1 MRKEGNPMIEAI
13 EKATR
18 KPLSVV
24 MSVLLAALLVP
35 TVPTTSATA
44 YADDEPGQEGSGT
57 TESEWSP
64 IQGTDKDTGLP
75 TLMVFKNYGFDNKTK
90 EVWSASEG
98 EDAKAHTLDAGIEAI
113 SGLTADPSDETTKGD
128 TNAGDAWVKAQAKAS
143 ESAKNAAEAAIKTS
157 GDGRADA
164 YATSDLNESLSK
176 DDMVSLVANKYVS
189 WYNGELAKDGYGEI
203 GKTLKSNIV
212 KSEKDKGNEISEDEV
227 ELGEL
232 TKLSVDDDLKATIK
246 SAIIAVSA
254 TKSSDD
260 PTVYL
265 DDKKLEVSDYKWDTS
280 KNVTVTSVTGDDKN
294 INATYSSENGSLSV
308 TAQGGEKGSLVV
320 GFNYDKT
327 LTGYSYKISGA
338 TYSYDYVGKLS
349 VEDGTELSK
358 TTVSWKK
365 KDNSGKNQGGDASV
379 ASADGQ
385 NSGEGAG
392 GSDGGDQG
400 GNSGSDGSGEDSQVQ
415 PSETVQTIT
424 VGIKTSNLSVTADDL
439 SSDDDKQKL
448 NGSTK
453 ITDLYASSD
462 ESINYADDETPATVT
477 LKNSFTH
484 DVTMIDLFPST
495 LGTLV
500 IHDDYSGD
508 KNKESLT
515 YSSNPDG
522 EIGYSSNPDGEIGGI
537 FKFEGSDLLSEDQN
551 KANVKE
557 ALKTL
562 GDPDKGNGSQDYE
575 DFFSISYDKDN
586 GTLKINA
593 LNATYS
599 GVDETT
605 ASQTATLKWKND
617 NGDVIATHEV
627 TVMVNPLEIQCG
639 DLTESYRLP
648 LVNLDSS
655 RHSEAELYSMSQ
667 EGHIQ
672 ADANK
677 AVRDAIAKA
686 TEHDVNAVQPGEN
699 TDFYEKVT
707 FANKAYKTDGALQ
720 QLGVGREDGSQVK
733 MEYHEENA
741 TSRKAYGNYKIV
753 DAESVTIEA
762 MKQLGWKDMQ
772 QSAWNS
778 DKLVLKAKRGE
789 NKNDDVTLDANN
801 CEGTWVNTVPTAGWA
816 DHGLNYASNGI
827 PQSESDFGAIGTEVT
842 LNGGQGIHPA
852 SIYAID
858 TDGVISEVTSI
869 QYNLD
874 SIAPRLRSWDVGTPY
889 KTFSGIFFQKDQID
903 VSFAVTDSWT
913 GKDAGAKLAG
923 ETEIVATTS
932 GVNVGATK
940 AEYTDSENNSFK
952 QFGIDDGLNTVSGLS
967 NDDGVAAEGIPAYQ
981 FTVEG
986 NQDVASDSI
995 CVQAW
1000 DNAGNKLDTTAAEAA
1015 DVIPMEYIRLVS
1027 DASDPRIN
1035 VSWDTYDARHGSYYQ
1050 TNRTMTIT
1058 INEEFF
1064 NYVQDYA
1071 NNQVITTVYRDGSE
1085 AITVHPTDF
1094 SQIGDNTWQ
1103 YELSFTDDADYVVTD
1118 PTIMDIVDRT
1128 ASVGGDSFTVDK
1140 TTPTMEVSFD
1150 NNNVVNGK
1158 YYQQSRTATITVNE
1172 HNFSGDLV
1180 NVQPTVSAGNGSTTG
1195 SPSVSG
1201 WSDNGD
1207 VHVATVT
1214 FPGEGVY
1221 TMTIDGVDLADNAL
1235 SSYTCEEF
1243 IVDTIDPEVDITLN
1257 GATAPELS
1265 AHKGDATPA
1274 VAVHDTNISSDASAS
1289 GTTIEAIGLS
1299 GAGTTTNPY
1308 EPTKS
1313 MTTSSTDTNI
1323 NWANPDSSK
1332 PENDGVYQMIV
1343 TATDLSGRT
1352 TTKAVIWSVNRY
1364 GSTYRLLDNA
1374 VAMSG
1379 QYMKYSA
1386 GNTTSKVKDVQV
1398 EEINPSGIDTS
1409 QASVELTKGSNNI
1422 TLKKGSQYSVEPGTA
1437 NDDTTGWHTYTY
1449 TVNRDNFKDSGR
1461 YQVTMHSVD
1470 NATNVSENTMS
1481 DKDVNRKSSADVSFW
1496 VDDVKPV
1503 CNIVGVENNKTY
1515 EGDSQDVT
1523 LTFEDNLKLAGATVE
1538 ISDGA
1543 NKTKKEYSAD
1553 DLKASTTQTVKL
1565 NAAGDNQTITVSAI
1579 DAADNVSDEV
1589 SVSGV
1594 YVNSDKFLLWMHNT
1608 PLFVGSLVGG
1618 AAIIAL
1624 AIFGILALI
1633 RRKNDKDEA
1642 QAA

>member
-1 MRKEGNPMIEAI
+1 MIEAI

-57 TESEWSP
+57 TGSDTWNP
-64 IQGTDKDTGLP
+64 IQETDEATGLP
-75 TLMVFKNYGFDNKTK
+75 TLMVFKNYGFDNEEVRAEKFKTTLNK
-90 EVWSASEG
+90 ELINDALADPTSDTATDKGAWNKAVSEAENAAK
-98 EDAKAHTLDAGIEAI
+98 EDAKSVVVNVVAKNDSFRNQAQRDAVDAVASKLSESKLSESDKEKAAGYIAKAYADWYNSELGTEGKIHKAVVSEILEMLPEGAEIDGDVNIAKLTGAEEWLVEAAKKALEKIEPSATVAQQGKVADDLVVSLDESKYKWTDPDTIDVTSVKGDGIEALI
-113 SGLTADPSDETTKGD
+113 DDGQLKVKATESGDATLSFGFNFSKTLSGCGYSVKSANCTFDYTGLWELTSDVDFGTQVINAAYSWKMKGSSDSDQSSKEADGESTNPGGDDAQGDETDPATTPIATTTHGGGNKVPITLTAKEGLEVT
-128 TNAGDAWVKAQAKAS
+128 
-143 ESAKNAAEAAIKTS
+143 AE
-157 GDGRADA
+157 
-164 YATSDLNESLSK
+164 DLNGNVNVNV
-176 DDMVSLVANKYVS
+176 D
-189 WYNGELAKDGYGEI
+189 AKDGINNDNCSVKGET
-203 GKTLKSNIV
+203 G
-212 KSEKDKGNEISEDEV
+212 
-227 ELGEL
+227 
-232 TKLSVDDDLKATIK
+232 
-246 SAIIAVSA
+246 VSQ
-254 TKSSDD
+254 
-260 PTVYL
+260 
-265 DDKKLEVSDYKWDTS
+265 
-280 KNVTVTSVTGDDKN
+280 TG
-294 INATYSSENGSLSV
+294 
-308 TAQGGEKGSLVV
+308 
-320 GFNYDKT
+320 
-327 LTGYSYKISGA
+327 
-338 TYSYDYVGKLS
+338 
-349 VEDGTELSK
+349 
-358 TTVSWKK
+358 
-365 KDNSGKNQGGDASV
+365 
-379 ASADGQ
+379 
-385 NSGEGAG
+385 
-392 GSDGGDQG
+392 
-400 GNSGSDGSGEDSQVQ
+400 
-415 PSETVQTIT
+415 
-424 VGIKTSNLSVTADDL
+424 TSNP
-439 SSDDDKQKL
+439 Q
-448 NGSTK
+448 
-453 ITDLYASSD
+453 
-462 ESINYADDETPATVT
+462 TV
-477 LKNSFTH
+477 K
-484 DVTMIDLFPST
+484 VIDLFPST
-495 LGTLV
+495 EVLSGT
-500 IHDDYSGD
+500 HNDYDGKTEID
-508 KNKESLT
+508 GAVKSLT
-515 YSSNPDG
+515 YYTDREGQLIKNIFGGTDGADDVTFAAGAPEEYIKSNT
-522 EIGYSSNPDGEIGGI
+522 
-537 FKFEGSDLLSEDQN
+537 
-551 KANVKE
+551 KE
-557 ALKTL
+557 ALKIL
-562 GDPDKGNGSQDYE
+562 GQPVVAVDDINDSGTNIKGIDVEYYTEE
-575 DFFSISYDKDN
+575 DTEEDTHANLNVK
-586 GTLKINA
+586 A
-593 LNATYS
+593 VNATYCD
-599 GVDETT
+599 GETPAAT
-605 ASQTATLKWKND
+605 TATLTWTLPD
-617 NGDVIATHEV
+617 NETTITHTV
-627 TVMVNPLEIQCG
+627 TAMVNPLPIVYGNEG
-639 DLTESYRLP
+639 NVAGEESLLATQPFRLQ
-648 LVNLDSS
+648 
-655 RHSEAELYSMSQ
+655 ATQ
-667 EGHIQ
+667 EQ
-672 ADANK
+672 KVLADANTKVK
-677 AVRDAIAKA
+677 AAIETQTKKQG
-686 TEHDVNAVQPGEN
+686 VQPDSDCYAEVNFTNYDSTSGNAQTLTVGEQEV
-699 TDFYEKVT
+699 DK
-707 FANKAYKTDGALQ
+707 GALE
-720 QLGVGREDGSQVK
+720 LLKNSDDKSYNNRREDG
-733 MEYHEENA
+733 
-741 TSRKAYGNYKIV
+741 YGNYEIV
-753 DAESVTIEA
+753 DAKSVAIEA
-762 MKQLGWKDMQ
+762 MKRLGWG
-772 QSAWNS
+772 SEEVN
-778 DKLVLKAKRGE
+778 LVLKAKRGE
-789 NKNDDVTLDANN
+789 NKNDDVTLDADN
-801 CEGTWVNTVPTAGWA
+801 CDWTWVNTVPTAGWA
-816 DHGLNYASNGI
+816 GHGLKYASSGI
-827 PQSESDFGAIGTEVT
+827 PQDERDFGATGEEVD
-842 LNGGQGIHPA
+842 LNGGQGIHKA

-858 TDGVISEVTSI
+858 TDGVISMVTGI

-913 GKDAGAKLAG
+913 GEITGTKLDG
-923 ETEIVATTS
+923 EKEIEATTS
-932 GVNVGATK
+932 GVSVGATK

-952 QFGIDDGLNTVSGLS
+952 QFGIDDGLNTVGGLS
-967 NDDGVAAEGIPAYQ
+967 NDDEVAKEGIPAYQ
-981 FTVEG
+981 FTIEG

-1000 DNAGNKLDTTAAEAA
+1000 DNAGNKLDTTAAEAT
-1015 DVIPMEYIRLVS
+1015 DNIPMEYIRLVS

-1071 NNQVITTVYRDGSE
+1071 NDQVITTVYRDGSE

-1180 NVQPTVSAGNGSTTG
+1180 NVQPSVSAGNGSTTG
-1195 SPSVSG
+1195 APSVSG

-1257 GATAPELS
+1257 GSTAPELS

-1299 GAGTTTNPY
+1299 GSGTTTNPY

-1409 QASVELTKGSNNI
+1409 QASVELTKGSNNT

-1481 DKDVNRKSSADVSFW
+1481 AKDVNRKSSADVSFW

-1624 AIFGILALI
+1624 AIFGILALV

>member
-1 MRKEGNPMIEAI
+1 MIEAI

-57 TESEWSP
+57 TESETWSP
-64 IQGTDKDTGLP
+64 IQGTDEATGLP
-75 TLMVFKNYGFDNKTK
+75 TLMVFKNYGFTNDSVQ
-90 EVWSASEG
+90 VWQASEG
-98 EDAKAHTLDAGIEAI
+98 AHKLGAGIDAI
-113 SGLTADPSDETTKGD
+113 SGLIADPSDD
-128 TNAGDAWVKAQAKAS
+128 TIKDDDNAKAAWENAQFKAS
-143 ESAKNAAEAAIKTS
+143 ESAKIAATAAIKTS
-157 GDGRADA
+157 GNDQADGD
-164 YATSDLNESLSK
+164 ATSELKNNLLE
-176 DDMVSLVANKYVS
+176 DDMVSFVANKYVS
-189 WYNGELAKDGYGEI
+189 WYNSERAKEGYGAI
-203 GKTLKSNIV
+203 GETLKSKIV
-212 KSEKDKGNEISEDEV
+212 ESEIEKGNEISEDEV

-232 TKLSVDDDLKATIK
+232 TELSVDDEALKTAIK
-246 SAIIAVSA
+246 SAIADEKISVSA
-254 TKSSDD
+254 TRSSD
-260 PTVYL
+260 PTVNL
-265 DDKKLEVSDYKWDTS
+265 DDKKLEVSGHKWNTS
-280 KNVTVTSVTGDDKN
+280 EDVTVTSVTGDDKN
-294 INATYSSENGSLSV
+294 INASYSSKDGSLSV
-308 TAQGGEKGSLVV
+308 TATGGENGSLTV

-338 TYSYDYVGKLS
+338 TYTYDYVGKLS
-349 VEDGTELSK
+349 VKNGTSLSQ
-358 TTVSWKK
+358 TTVSWTK
-365 KDNSGKNQGGDASV
+365 KDNSGENQGGDASV

-392 GSDGGDQG
+392 GSDGGDQSG
-400 GNSGSDGSGEDSQVQ
+400 ASGSDGSGDDSQVQ
-415 PSETVQTIT
+415 PSETEKTIT
-424 VGIKTSNLSVTADDL
+424 VGIETNDLSVTANDL

-448 NGSTK
+448 NGSTTISDLKANSDNEK
-453 ITDLYASSD
+453 ISYA
-462 ESINYADDETPATVT
+462 ADETPATVT
-477 LKNSFTH
+477 LKNSFTQ
-484 DVTMIDLFPST
+484 DVTMINLFPDD
-495 LGTLV
+495 LGTVVL
-500 IHDDYSGD
+500 HDRYSGD
-508 KNKESLT
+508 TGKESLT

-522 EIGYSSNPDGEIGGI
+522 EIGNIFTFEATDDLTPEQNEANVTKALELLGNPNTE
-537 FKFEGSDLLSEDQN
+537 EDQQ
-551 KANVKE
+551 
-557 ALKTL
+557 
-562 GDPDKGNGSQDYE
+562 GYM
-575 DFFSISYDKDN
+575 DFFSISYDEKNN
-586 GTLKINA
+586 GTLNIKA
-593 LNATYS
+593 SNATYS
-599 GVDETT
+599 GVDKTA
-605 ASQTATLKWKND
+605 ASQTAKLEWKND
-617 NGDVIATHEV
+617 KGDVIATHEV
-627 TVMVNPLEIQCG
+627 KVMVNPLEIQCG

-648 LVNLDSS
+648 LANLDSS
-655 RHSEAELYSMSQ
+655 RYESEEAIYSMSQ

-677 AVRDAIAKA
+677 AVRAAIVKA
-686 TEHDVNAVQPGEN
+686 TEGDENAVRPDEN

-707 FANKAYKTDGALQ
+707 LADGAYKTDGALQ
-720 QLGVGREDGSQVK
+720 QLIVGREDSSQVK
-733 MEYHEENA
+733 MGYDEQNA
-741 TSRKAYGNYKIV
+741 TSRAAYGNYKIV
-753 DAESVTIEA
+753 DANPVTINA
-762 MKQLGWKDMQ
+762 MESYEWGKESSAGDQEDQKD
-772 QSAWNS
+772 AN
-778 DKLVLKAKRGE
+778 LVLKANQGVDEDKKPVDLSSG
-789 NKNDDVTLDANN
+789 N
-801 CEGTWVNTVPTAGWA
+801 CTNTWVNTIPEAKWA

-827 PQSESDFGAIGTEVT
+827 PQSESDFGAIDAEVT
-842 LNGGQGIHPA
+842 LNGGQGIHKA

-858 TDGVISEVTSI
+858 TDGVISEVTGI

-913 GKDAGAKLAG
+913 GEDKGTKLAG
-923 ETEIVATTS
+923 ESEIDATTS
-932 GVNVGATK
+932 GVNVDATK
-940 AEYTDSENNSFK
+940 AEYADSENNTST
-952 QFGIDDGLNTVSGLS
+952 QFGINGGLSTVSGLS
-967 NDDGVAAEGIPAYQ
+967 NDDGVATEGIPAYK
-981 FTVEG
+981 FTIDG
-986 NQDVASDSI
+986 NQDVARDSI
-995 CVQAW
+995 RVQSW

-1027 DASDPRIN
+1027 DASDPSIN

-1050 TNRTMTIT
+1050 TNRTVTIT

-1071 NNQVITTVYRDGSE
+1071 NDQVITTVYRDGSE

-1128 ASVGGDSFTVDK
+1128 ASVAGDSFTVDK

-1158 YYQQSRTATITVNE
+1158 YYQQSRTATITINE
-1172 HNFSGDLV
+1172 HNFSGDLI

-1195 SPSVSG
+1195 APSVSG

-1221 TMTIDGVDLADNAL
+1221 AMTIDGVDLADNTL

-1243 IVDTIDPEVDITLN
+1243 IVDTIDPEVNITLN

-1265 AHKGDATPA
+1265 AHKGDAAPA
-1274 VAVHDTNISSDASAS
+1274 VSVHDTNISSDASAS

-1299 GAGTTTNPY
+1299 GSGTTTNPY

-1343 TATDLSGRT
+1343 TASDLSGRT

-1386 GNTTSKVKDVQV
+1386 GNTISKVKDVQV

-1409 QASVELTKGSNNI
+1409 QASVELTKGSNNT

-1481 DKDVNRKSSADVSFW
+1481 AKDVNRKSSADVSFW

-1579 DAADNVSDEV
+1579 DAADNVSDEI

-1618 AAIIAL
+1618 AAVIAL
-1624 AIFGILALI
+1624 VIFGILALI

>member
-1 MRKEGNPMIEAI
+1 
-13 EKATR
+13 
-18 KPLSVV
+18 
-24 MSVLLAALLVP
+24 
-35 TVPTTSATA
+35 
-44 YADDEPGQEGSGT
+44 
-57 TESEWSP
+57 
-64 IQGTDKDTGLP
+64 
-75 TLMVFKNYGFDNKTK
+75 
-90 EVWSASEG
+90 
-98 EDAKAHTLDAGIEAI
+98 
-113 SGLTADPSDETTKGD
+113 
-128 TNAGDAWVKAQAKAS
+128 
-143 ESAKNAAEAAIKTS
+143 
-157 GDGRADA
+157 
-164 YATSDLNESLSK
+164 
-176 DDMVSLVANKYVS
+176 
-189 WYNGELAKDGYGEI
+189 
-203 GKTLKSNIV
+203 
-212 KSEKDKGNEISEDEV
+212 
-227 ELGEL
+227 
-232 TKLSVDDDLKATIK
+232 
-246 SAIIAVSA
+246 
-254 TKSSDD
+254 
-260 PTVYL
+260 
-265 DDKKLEVSDYKWDTS
+265 
-280 KNVTVTSVTGDDKN
+280 
-294 INATYSSENGSLSV
+294 
-308 TAQGGEKGSLVV
+308 
-320 GFNYDKT
+320 
-327 LTGYSYKISGA
+327 
-338 TYSYDYVGKLS
+338 
-349 VEDGTELSK
+349 
-358 TTVSWKK
+358 
-365 KDNSGKNQGGDASV
+365 
-379 ASADGQ
+379 
-385 NSGEGAG
+385 
-392 GSDGGDQG
+392 
-400 GNSGSDGSGEDSQVQ
+400 
-415 PSETVQTIT
+415 
-424 VGIKTSNLSVTADDL
+424 
-439 SSDDDKQKL
+439 
-448 NGSTK
+448 
-453 ITDLYASSD
+453 
-462 ESINYADDETPATVT
+462 
-477 LKNSFTH
+477 
-484 DVTMIDLFPST
+484 
-495 LGTLV
+495 
-500 IHDDYSGD
+500 
-508 KNKESLT
+508 
-515 YSSNPDG
+515 
-522 EIGYSSNPDGEIGGI
+522 
-537 FKFEGSDLLSEDQN
+537 
-551 KANVKE
+551 
-557 ALKTL
+557 
-562 GDPDKGNGSQDYE
+562 
-575 DFFSISYDKDN
+575 
-586 GTLKINA
+586 
-593 LNATYS
+593 
-599 GVDETT
+599 
-605 ASQTATLKWKND
+605 
-617 NGDVIATHEV
+617 
-627 TVMVNPLEIQCG
+627 
-639 DLTESYRLP
+639 
-648 LVNLDSS
+648 
-655 RHSEAELYSMSQ
+655 
-667 EGHIQ
+667 
-672 ADANK
+672 
-677 AVRDAIAKA
+677 
-686 TEHDVNAVQPGEN
+686 
-699 TDFYEKVT
+699 
-707 FANKAYKTDGALQ
+707 
-720 QLGVGREDGSQVK
+720 
-733 MEYHEENA
+733 
-741 TSRKAYGNYKIV
+741 
-753 DAESVTIEA
+753 
-762 MKQLGWKDMQ
+762 MKQLGWD
-772 QSAWNS
+772 SEDVN
-778 DKLVLKAKRGE
+778 LVLKAKQGE
-789 NKNDDVTLDANN
+789 NKNDDVTLDADN
-801 CEGTWVNTVPTAGWA
+801 CKGTWVNTIPAAGWA
-816 DHGLNYASNGI
+816 DHGLNYASNVI

-842 LNGGQGIHPA
+842 LNGGQGIHTA

-858 TDGVISEVTSI
+858 TDGVISEVTGI

-913 GKDAGAKLAG
+913 GEDTGTKLAG
-923 ETEIVATTS
+923 ENKIEATTS

-952 QFGIDDGLNTVSGLS
+952 QFGIDDGLNTVGGLS
-967 NDDGVAAEGIPAYQ
+967 NDDEVAKEGIPAYQ

-1071 NNQVITTVYRDGSE
+1071 NDQVITTVYRDGSE

-1128 ASVGGDSFTVDK
+1128 ASVGGDTFTVDK

-1195 SPSVSG
+1195 APSVSG

-1257 GATAPELS
+1257 GSTAPELS
-1265 AHKGDATPA
+1265 AHKGDAAPA

-1299 GAGTTTNPY
+1299 GSGTTTNPY

-1409 QASVELTKGSNNI
+1409 QASVELTKGSNNT

-1481 DKDVNRKSSADVSFW
+1481 AKDVNRKSSADVSFW

>member
-35 TVPTTSATA
+35 TVPATSATA
-44 YADDEPGQEGSGT
+44 YADDEPGQGGSGT
-57 TESEWSP
+57 TEPEWSP
-64 IQGTDKDTGLP
+64 IQGTDTDTGLP
-75 TLMVFKNYGFDNKTK
+75 TLMVFKNYGFENK
-90 EVWSASEG
+90 EVTADKFNTTLNKGLINDALADPTSDTATDKDAWNNAVSEAENAAK
-98 EDAKAHTLDAGIEAI
+98 EDAKSVVANNE
-113 SGLTADPSDETTKGD
+113 SVKG
-128 TNAGDAWVKAQAKAS
+128 KAQDDADAAVAS
-143 ESAKNAAEAAIKTS
+143 KLNDKEAAAKYI
-157 GDGRADA
+157 AQA
-164 YATSDLNESLSK
+164 YADWYNTQLGTEGETEGKIHKAVVSKISEMLPEGAEIDGDVDIAKLTGTEEWLVEAAKKALEKIKPSATIEQGNVANDL
-176 DDMVSLVANKYVS
+176 DVSL
-189 WYNGELAKDGYGEI
+189 
-203 GKTLKSNIV
+203 
-212 KSEKDKGNEISEDEV
+212 
-227 ELGEL
+227 
-232 TKLSVDDDLKATIK
+232 TK
-246 SAIIAVSA
+246 
-254 TKSSDD
+254 
-260 PTVYL
+260 
-265 DDKKLEVSDYKWDTS
+265 YKWTDPETID
-280 KNVTVTSVTGDDKN
+280 VTSVEGNGIKARIDDGQLKVEATESGDATLSFGFNFSKTLSGCGYSVNSANCTFDYTGVWKLKSDVDFGTQVIAAKYSWKMKDSSDPDQSSKEADGESTNPGGDDAQGDETDPATTPIATTTHGKGN
-294 INATYSSENGSLSV
+294 KVPITLTANAEDFEV
-308 TAQGGEKGSLVV
+308 TA
-320 GFNYDKT
+320 
-327 LTGYSYKISGA
+327 
-338 TYSYDYVGKLS
+338 
-349 VEDGTELSK
+349 ED
-358 TTVSWKK
+358 
-365 KDNSGKNQGGDASV
+365 
-379 ASADGQ
+379 
-385 NSGEGAG
+385 
-392 GSDGGDQG
+392 
-400 GNSGSDGSGEDSQVQ
+400 
-415 PSETVQTIT
+415 
-424 VGIKTSNLSVTADDL
+424 
-439 SSDDDKQKL
+439 L
-448 NGSTK
+448 NGNVNVDVDAK
-453 ITDLYASSD
+453 D
-462 ESINYADDETPATVT
+462 SINNDNCSVKGETGVSQTGKSKGQTV
-477 LKNSFTH
+477 K
-484 DVTMIDLFPST
+484 VVDLFPST
-495 LGTLV
+495 EILSGT
-500 IHDDYSGD
+500 HNDYDGD
-508 KNKESLT
+508 VNSLT
-515 YSSNPDG
+515 YYTDREGQPIKD
-522 EIGYSSNPDGEIGGI
+522 IFGGI
-537 FKFEGSDLLSEDQN
+537 TFADGAPEEYIESN
-551 KANVKE
+551 TKE
-557 ALKTL
+557 ALKIL
-562 GDPDKGNGSQDYE
+562 GQPTVAVDEWEESGTKIKGIDVEY
-575 DFFSISYDKDN
+575 SYKEGDTQADLNVK
-586 GTLKINA
+586 A
-593 LNATYS
+593 VNATYCD
-599 GVDETT
+599 GEKPATT
-605 ASQTATLKWKND
+605 NAELTWTLPEDGKT
-617 NGDVIATHEV
+617 ITH
-627 TVMVNPLEIQCG
+627 TVAAMVNPLEITYALDDQGFRLQECQQG
-639 DLTESYRLP
+639 KVRDDANAKVVEAIKNATDFDESTTGSDEESNTESSEFKP
-648 LVNLDSS
+648 VIPKQNLYEAVELGNYNSTHKINKPQYFRSS
-655 RHSEAELYSMSQ
+655 TY
-667 EGHIQ
+667 EGIQ
-672 ADANK
+672 
-677 AVRDAIAKA
+677 
-686 TEHDVNAVQPGEN
+686 N
-699 TDFYEKVT
+699 TD
-707 FANKAYKTDGALQ
+707 DGT
-720 QLGVGREDGSQVK
+720 LGFIRSEG
-733 MEYHEENA
+733 NA
-741 TSRKAYGNYKIV
+741 TNRAEGYGNYIIV
-753 DAESVTIEA
+753 DAPSVTVKA
-762 MKQLGWKDMQ
+762 MDTPSW
-772 QSAWNS
+772 S
-778 DKLVLKAKRGE
+778 DKEVEDLVLNADQGDFGKNLSLKYEDCYGSESKPKVWINSAPTAKWTGE
-789 NKNDDVTLDANN
+789 KHHKLAYGFTSIPQDENDFIEEETLDWGD
-801 CEGTWVNTVPTAGWA
+801 GTHT
-816 DHGLNYASNGI
+816 
-827 PQSESDFGAIGTEVT
+827 
-842 LNGGQGIHPA
+842 A
-852 SIYAID
+852 SIFAISD
-858 TDGVISEVTSI
+858 DGVISLVKDVC
-869 QYNLD
+869 YNLD
-874 SIAPRLRSWDVGTPY
+874 TMAPRVTSWEISKKDGQN
-889 KTFSGIFFQKDQID
+889 KTFDSIFFQRDGID
-903 VSFAVTDSWT
+903 VEFAVSDQSSSVSAISGDSESDDSKSKSEDT
-913 GKDAGAKLAG
+913 FGKDDIKAG
-923 ETEIVATTS
+923 ENS
-932 GVNVGATK
+932 GGVSEVKEKLTQAQY
-940 AEYTDSENNSFK
+940 EDSEHNGSKSEFSVEE
-952 QFGIDDGLNTVSGLS
+952 GTLS
-967 NDDGVAAEGIPAYQ
+967 NSKSNTYSFSITGDADVSAEDIQ
-981 FTVEG
+981 VH
-986 NQDVASDSI
+986 V
-995 CVQAW
+995 W
-1000 DNAGNKLDTTAAEAA
+1000 DNAGNRLDTSAA
-1015 DVIPMEYIRLVS
+1015 DNDSKKNIPMEYIRLVS

-1386 GNTTSKVKDVQV
+1386 GNTISKVKDVQV